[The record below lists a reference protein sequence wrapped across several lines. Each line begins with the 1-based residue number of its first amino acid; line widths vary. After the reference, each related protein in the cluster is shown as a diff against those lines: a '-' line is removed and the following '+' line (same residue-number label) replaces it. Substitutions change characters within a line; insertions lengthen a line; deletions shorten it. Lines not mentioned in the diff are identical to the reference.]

1 MKITKKL
8 TDDLSNRQKLLQ
20 KISLQRLFEEDSQR
34 QKRFSLSAAGLF
46 LDYSKNHIVADTIK
60 RLAAYADHKG
70 LSQAIIAMFAG
81 ECVNHTEQRPALHAC
96 LRMHPD
102 DTTDKTTDEYR
113 SLVSTTIEKMSGF
126 VDSIHCRRWLGFSGQ
141 PITTIVN
148 IGIGGSDLGPRMVTK
163 ALSAYHQ
170 PGIDVHFVANI
181 DGADLNDTLAKLRPQ
196 NTLFIIVSKTFT
208 TLETLENA
216 RSAKQWLLG
225 NGCKENQLDRH
236 LIAVSANTEKAVAF
250 GIDKQNIF
258 PLWDWVGGRYSLWSA
273 VGLSIALAIGMD
285 NFNTFRR
292 GAAAMD
298 KHYAEVDLKDSM
310 PVILALLTYWYS
322 RYWSVTSQAVLPYA
336 QRLHYLPAYLQQL
349 DMESL
354 GKSVNR
360 QGKPLNDSSG
370 IVLWGAEG
378 TNGQHSFHQLLHQ
391 GTQLI
396 PCDFIAVKT
405 PMSSLVDHHRQL
417 LACCISQSQALLK
430 GKTQTDV
437 ELELRDSGLDETQI
451 KQLSP
456 HKVVLGNRPSN
467 VLVLDKLDPQN
478 LGALIALYEHK
489 VHALGVLFNI
499 NPFDQWGVELGK
511 QLGKSVEQTLAGAA
525 IPEQWDNSTR
535 GLIELLR
542 DS

>member
-1 MKITKKL
+1 MKTNNKL
-8 TDDLSNRQKLLQ
+8 TDDLTNHQKALR
-20 KISLQRLFEEDSQR
+20 KISLQRLFEDDPQR
-34 QKRFSLSAAGLF
+34 QKRFSLSVAGLF

-60 RLAAYADHKG
+60 RLVAYADYRG
-70 LSQAIIAMFAG
+70 LPQAITAMFTG
-81 ECVNHTEQRPALHAC
+81 ESVNNTEQRPALHAC
-96 LRMHPD
+96 LRAHPD
-102 DTTDKTTDEYR
+102 DTEKATNEYQ
-113 SLVSTTIEKMSGF
+113 SLVSKTIEKMDEF
-126 VDSIHCRRWLGFSGQ
+126 VDAIHCRRWFGFAGQ
-141 PITTIVN
+141 PITTVVN
-148 IGIGGSDLGPRMVTK
+148 IGIGGSDLGPRMVAK

-170 PGIDVHFVANI
+170 SGIDVHFVANI
-181 DGADLNDTLAKLRPQ
+181 DGADLSDTLAKFHPQ

-216 RSAKQWLLG
+216 RSAKQWLLV
-225 NGCKENQLDRH
+225 NGCKENQLNRH
-236 LIAVSANTEKAVAF
+236 LVAVSANTEKAAAF

-285 NFNTFRR
+285 NFNTLRR

-298 KHYAEVDLKDSM
+298 KHYAEAGFKDNM
-310 PVILALLTYWYS
+310 PAILALLTYWYS

-336 QRLHYLPAYLQQL
+336 QRLQHLPAYLQQL

-354 GKSVNR
+354 GKRVDR
-360 QGKPLNDSSG
+360 QGKLLNDSSG

-405 PMSSLVDHHRQL
+405 PMSAFVDHHRHL

-451 KQLSP
+451 KQLAP
-456 HKVVLGNRPSN
+456 HKVIPGNRPSN
-467 VLVLDKLDPQN
+467 MLVLDKLDPQN

-489 VHALGVLFNI
+489 VHALGVLFDI

-511 QLGKSVEQTLAGAA
+511 QLGKSVEQALAGAA